1 MSAQRENA
9 LVALKKARS
18 LIDKLIA
25 KIEGEEYCVN
35 VMQLNLAALGLL
47 KSAHLSLMENHLNT
61 CFLAAVDTDNK
72 KRKAEMVKEILEV
85 TKLAQ
90 R

>member
-18 LIDKLIA
+18 LLDKII
-25 KIEGEEYCVN
+25 KMIEGEEYCVN
-35 VMQLNLAALGLL
+35 VMQFNLAALGLL

-61 CFLAAVDTDNK
+61 CFLAAVDADNK
-72 KRKAEMVKEILEV
+72 KKKAEMVKEILEV